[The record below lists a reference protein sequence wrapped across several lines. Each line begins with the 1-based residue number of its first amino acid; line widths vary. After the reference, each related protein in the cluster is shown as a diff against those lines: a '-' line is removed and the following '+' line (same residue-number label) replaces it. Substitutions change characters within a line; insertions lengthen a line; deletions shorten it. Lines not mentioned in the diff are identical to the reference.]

1 MKIQTKLAGKYK
13 VAIRRGD
20 DIIQETPWFHN
31 TILNQGLDRMGVT
44 AALTVISSAQVGTGT
59 TAPSTTQTSLVAYLA
74 GVDSGSPYPSSTVNS
89 GSPDYKSLKTW
100 IFTFPQGDIVGTIAE
115 VGVGWEATSG
125 NNLFSRELI
134 RDSGGNPITLSLTA
148 IDQLIVYYELTYTP
162 VLTDGS
168 GSVVLDSITYNY
180 DSRILRAASFAGS
193 VFVVLSQRLA
203 FINDA
208 YTFVAGTTLNAITAD
223 WPDGN
228 FIGSGSQTSVTT
240 AAYTP
245 GTYYLDKTI
254 FWDTGRANDAGGIG
268 AIALDGSGGSGSGIT
283 YQIVFDT
290 PIPKTNTQQLTLV
303 VRYSWARA

>member
-13 VAIRRGD
+13 IAIKRGD

-44 AALTVISSAQVGTGT
+44 LAADVITSVQVGTGT
-59 TAPSTTQTSLVAYLA
+59 TPPATTQTSLDAWVA
-74 GVDSGSPYPSSTVNS
+74 GFNSGSPYPSSSVNS

-115 VGVGWEATSG
+115 VGVGWAPTAG

-134 RDSGGNPITLSLTA
+134 RDGGGNPITLSLTA

-180 DSRILRAASFAGS
+180 DSRILRVANFAQIP
-193 VFVVLSQRLA
+193 FVVLSQYLA
-203 FINDA
+203 GIETA
-208 YTFVAGTTLNAITAD
+208 ATYQSGTTLGAITD
-223 WPDGN
+223 N
-228 FIGSGSQTSVTT
+228 FPNGSTIANGTQTSVSTI
-240 AAYTP
+240 AYTP

-254 FWDTGRANDAGGIG
+254 FWDVGRANDAGGIG
-268 AIALDGSGGSGSGIT
+268 AIALEGGSLSSIF
-283 YQIVFDT
+283 YQIVFDS
-290 PIPKTNTQQLTLV
+290 PIPKDNTQQLTLV